1 MKAVKVPMGIFTA
14 FILFYRDKNIYL
26 HNSFYRCYRDY
37 RNNRS
42 YRDNRCYGDYR
53 NYRSDRSCSTYR
65 RQRVR
70 TIKNNLKDKRYATGQ
85 SA

>member
-26 HNSFYRCYRDY
+26 HNSFYRCY
-37 RNNRS
+37 
-42 YRDNRCYGDYR
+42 GDYR
-53 NYRSDRSCSTYR
+53 NYRSDRSYSTYR